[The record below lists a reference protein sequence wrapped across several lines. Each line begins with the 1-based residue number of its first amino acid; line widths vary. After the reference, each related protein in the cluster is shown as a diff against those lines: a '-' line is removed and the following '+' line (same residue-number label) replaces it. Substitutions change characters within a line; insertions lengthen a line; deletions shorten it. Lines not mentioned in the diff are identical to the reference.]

1 MCSCVMMMAT
11 RHVSCFD
18 IFVKLHGIEKY
29 TTESVDC
36 TQRAAAVMA
45 PLIPLVINFIIQ
57 VLPHVKVK
65 K

>member
-1 MCSCVMMMAT
+1 MFAVFFPPYLDTSCDLGGRWLT
-11 RHVSCFD
+11 
-18 IFVKLHGIEKY
+18 Y
-29 TTESVDC
+29 TLDC